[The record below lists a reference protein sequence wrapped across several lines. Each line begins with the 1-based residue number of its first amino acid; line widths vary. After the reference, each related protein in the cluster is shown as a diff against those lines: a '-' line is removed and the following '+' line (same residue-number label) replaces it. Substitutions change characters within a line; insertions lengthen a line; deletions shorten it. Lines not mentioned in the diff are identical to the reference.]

1 MHGGHFFPLDIE
13 QVTLNALRGI
23 LTNSR
28 IETACWVAGYTFRK
42 RKLTPILTV
51 LHMVLAALWS
61 EESLQASADLTWDS
75 IAAAFPESPTKQPS
89 RGSFCKARKRLP
101 MAVWTHLHHAIA
113 SAVNT
118 LSRPWSCWRGHRVV
132 LVDGTCLSMSD
143 TPELHEAF
151 GRQHGRH
158 GESRYPLLRMVA
170 VSLANTMTVLD
181 YAFGSYRTGE
191 TALLRRLFDSL
202 SPGDLI
208 VADRHFA
215 GANLYCEYQRAG
227 VEFLTRAHQR
237 LNIGRLKVV
246 EWLGENDFVAR
257 MAVNKTYRR
266 KDPSL
271 PTFIEVRLVG
281 VKVSGR
287 KSPRLKPIWLV
298 TSLLDPTRYP
308 AAELVELYGRRWGI
322 ETLFG
327 QLKINLHA
335 DVLRSQAVD
344 GVQKELTARIIA
356 LNCVHGLI
364 LQAAKTH
371 HVDPMRVSFSGTV
384 RAILTFSPHFA
395 TAPPWRLRSLEQAL
409 LRTIAHRLVPYRPGR
424 IEPRAVT
431 RERKHYPHLN
441 TTRKLW
447 RTQWKAA

>member
-1 MHGGHFFPLDIE
+1 M
-13 QVTLNALRGI
+13 
-23 LTNSR
+23 
-28 IETACWVAGYTFRK
+28 IETACRVVGYTFRK

-51 LHMVLAALWS
+51 VHMVLAAIWP

-75 IAAAFPESPTKQPS
+75 IAAACPKSPTKQPS
-89 RGSFCKARKRLP
+89 RGSFCKARNRLP
-101 MAVWTHLHHAIA
+101 LAVWTHLHHAIA

-118 LSRPWSCWRGHRVV
+118 LSAPWSCWRGHRVV

-143 TPELHEAF
+143 VPELHEAF
-151 GRQHGRH
+151 GRQSGRY
-158 GESRYPLLRMVA
+158 GESRYPLMRMVA
-170 VSLANTMTVLD
+170 VSLAATMTVLD
-181 YAFGSYRTGE
+181 YAFGSYRTDE

-202 SPGDLI
+202 DEGDLL

-227 VEFLTRAHQR
+227 LEFLTKAHQR

-257 MAVNKTYRR
+257 MTVNKTYRR

-271 PTFIEVRLVG
+271 PAFIEVRLVG
-281 VKVSGR
+281 AKVVGR
-287 KSPRLKPIWLV
+287 ESPRPKPIWLV
-298 TSLLDPTRYP
+298 TSLLDAMAYP
-308 AAELVELYGRRWGI
+308 AAEIVELYGRRWGI
-322 ETLFG
+322 ETLFR

-335 DVLRSQAVD
+335 DVLRSQTVD
-344 GVQKELTARIIA
+344 GVQKELAARIIA

-371 HVDPMRVSFSGTV
+371 DVDPMRVSFTGAV

-395 TAPPWRLRSLEQAL
+395 TAPPWKLPILQQAL
-409 LRTIAHRLVPYRPGR
+409 LQRIAHHIVPYRPGR

-431 RERKHYPHLN
+431 RERKHYPRFK
-441 TTRKLW
+441 TTRTLW
-447 RTQWKAA
+447 KTQWQAALRKRHS